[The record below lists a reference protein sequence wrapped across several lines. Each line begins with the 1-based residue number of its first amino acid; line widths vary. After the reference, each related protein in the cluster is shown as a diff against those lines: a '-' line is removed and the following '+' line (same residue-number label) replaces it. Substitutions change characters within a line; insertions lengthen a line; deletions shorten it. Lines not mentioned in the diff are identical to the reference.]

1 MNTCRSN
8 RENLGQN
15 PFGCLAKGRSFVVW
29 VREHSVSNTFLF
41 LVKRQSGEERQA
53 TTPTDQ
59 AILAGLLDG
68 QEWAADALYDRVH
81 PVVDKCL
88 RRMLRS
94 TGPDYEDLV
103 QAVFERIIKVLSER
117 PLEGRC
123 DLRAWSA
130 AVATHVALDALRR
143 NGRERR
149 LFQSDDVPVPV
160 RPSGTNNV
168 EGRLEARFEINRLRQ
183 ILAKMKPEF
192 AETLLLHDA
201 FGHDLVE
208 IAELMGVSVAAAQS
222 RLVRSRKELIRRAEK
237 IRKELP

>member
-1 MNTCRSN
+1 VLNTS
-8 RENLGQN
+8 LY
-15 PFGCLAKGRSFVVW
+15 
-29 VREHSVSNTFLF
+29 
-41 LVKRQSGEERQA
+41 LVKPESAEERQA
-53 TTPTDQ
+53 ATPTDQ
-59 AILAGLLDG
+59 AILTGLLDG
-68 QEWAADALYDRVH
+68 HEWAADALYDRVH

-143 NGRERR
+143 SGRERH
-149 LFQSDDVPVPV
+149 LFQSDDVPVPA
-160 RPSGTNNV
+160 RFSGTNSV
-168 EGRLEARFEINRLRQ
+168 EGRLEARFEINRLRH
-183 ILAKMKPEF
+183 ILAKMRPEL

-208 IAELMGVSVAAAQS
+208 ISELMGVTVAAAQS

-237 IRKELP
+237 IRKELL